1 MLGAIL
7 RPVYRIAMVNHRCG
21 FLSLGY
27 NVTYCTLLTFG
38 KTCLSTC
45 CCYSGKC
52 LFGMSL
58 CRDNGRLYKDVATN
72 KALFAL
78 GSARLC
84 TGSRYCGDLNL
95 GMSVGRNNILCL
107 YDIATNL
114 TLGSVSKS
122 RLGTCGI
129 LTKYDLGFS
138 MHTFSFCTTNVT
150 YKVCIVVISVRKHGD
165 FGTSNDS
172 CTTLVAVLT
181 FSITYLGAS
190 RINCRS
196 YALIVSASI
205 NYFLLNECFITYA
218 TLLTICKTG

>member
-7 RPVYRIAMVNHRCG
+7 RPVCRIAMVDHRCN
-21 FLSLGY
+21 FLSFGY
-27 NVTYCTLLTFG
+27 NVTYCTLLTLG

-58 CRDNGRLYKDVATN
+58 CRDNGRLYKDVTTN
-72 KALFAL
+72 EALLAL
-78 GSARLC
+78 GGTRLC
-84 TGSRYCGDLNL
+84 TGSRYCGYFNL
-95 GMSVGRNNILCL
+95 SMSVCRNNILRL

-122 RLGTCGI
+122 GLGTCRI
-129 LTKYDLGFS
+129 FAKYDLGFS
-138 MHTFSFCTTNVT
+138 MHTFSFCITYVT
-150 YKVCIVVISVRKHGD
+150 YKVCIVVISMRKHRNL
-165 FGTSNDS
+165 GTSNDS

-181 FSITYLGAS
+181 FGITYLGTS

-196 YALIVSASI
+196 YALIVSVSLDH
-205 NYFLLNECFITYA
+205 FLINECFITYA